1 MQDDN
6 QQFLDDLDELLD
18 QSNSQ
23 QDDDEESTGFMYRD
37 SDFSRLDN
45 VRARGFCFTVFNY
58 NETIK
63 QNLRD
68 LSCGTA
74 RDKYR
79 KAVKSRYIVWN
90 YERCPTSNRKHIQG
104 YVYFDAQ
111 RSIGCLKFIIARSTN
126 CSPRIAIAKGTPQ
139 QNRTYCSKEDT
150 ADPDCVPHF
159 EEFGDIPSQGKR
171 NELEKWAEQVVRG
184 KRPRDAVADK
194 DWSYL
199 AQFVK
204 YSTGY
209 TRLLQVTIPKRTEP
223 PQVFWLFGPTGCGK
237 SRKAREW
244 YPNAFVYPKLSKQ
257 VAYFDGYEGEEAII
271 FDDFRKDTLPS
282 FDLLLNIT
290 DRYGITGAVK
300 GSYIELNLRF
310 IVFTAPIDWYEMFS
324 LEVREN
330 VNQLGRRITKT
341 FAVDGDTLTEKT
353 FNLEEMNVAA
363 RSNIQN

>member
-1 MQDDN
+1 MIEDE

-18 QSNSQ
+18 SN
-23 QDDDEESTGFMYRD
+23 DENNEPNAFMYRD
-37 SDFSRLDN
+37 SDFSNLDN
-45 VRARGFCFTVFNY
+45 IRSRGFCFTVFNY
-58 NETIK
+58 SEHTK

-74 RDKYR
+74 KDKHG
-79 KAVKSRYIVWN
+79 KGVKSRYIVWN
-90 YERCPTSNRKHIQG
+90 YELCPSSNRKHIQG

-111 RSIGCLKFIIARSTN
+111 RSIGCLKHIIARGTN
-126 CSPRIAIAKGTPQ
+126 CSPRIAIAKGTSQ
-139 QNRTYCSKEDT
+139 QNRTYCTKEDS
-150 ADPDCVPHF
+150 ADPSCVPHF
-159 EEFGDIPSQGKR
+159 EEFGDIPEQGKR
-171 NELEKWAEQVVRG
+171 TELENWCQAVVGG

-194 DWSYL
+194 DWKYL

-204 YSTGY
+204 FSSGY
-209 TRLLQVTIPKRTEP
+209 NRLLQVTIPKRCDP
-223 PQVFWLFGPTGCGK
+223 PQVFWLYGPTGCGK
-237 SRKAREW
+237 SRKARQW
-244 YPNAFVYPKLSKQ
+244 YPKAFVYPKLSKQ
-257 VAYFDGYEGEEAII
+257 VAYFDGYDGEEAII

-290 DRYGITGAVK
+290 DRYSITGAVK
-300 GSYIELNLRF
+300 GSFIELNLKY

-353 FNLEEMNVAA
+353 FDLEQMNVAE
-363 RSNIQN
+363 RSNIRN